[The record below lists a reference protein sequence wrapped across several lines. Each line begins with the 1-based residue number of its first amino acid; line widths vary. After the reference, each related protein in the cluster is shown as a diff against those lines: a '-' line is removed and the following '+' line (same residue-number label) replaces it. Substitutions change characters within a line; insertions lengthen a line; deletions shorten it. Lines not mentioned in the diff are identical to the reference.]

1 MDTEKENVQHT
12 DAEIESVQHKRKV
25 KKEIWRTV
33 KFVLLSMSAGLIQLG
48 SFTLMKEVFQ
58 WPEWVS
64 YLIALI
70 LSVIWNF
77 TLNRKFTFK
86 SVANVPIAMLKVI
99 GFYAVF
105 TPLST
110 WLEFVLTEKLG
121 WNGYLVTL
129 INMFLN
135 FVLEYLY
142 WRFFVFGKTI
152 DTNELAKK
160 EQEKEAEED
169 ARLFGEGNGQPEIS
183 ETAGKDDRIPDTDN
197 KEA

>member
-12 DAEIESVQHKRKV
+12 DSELESVQHKRKV

-48 SFTLMKEVFQ
+48 SFTLMNEVFH
-58 WPEWVS
+58 WPYWVS

-70 LSVIWNF
+70 LSVVWNF

-110 WLEFVLTEKLG
+110 WLEDVLAGQLG
-121 WNGYLVTL
+121 WNEYLVTL

-152 DTNELAKK
+152 DTNEQAKK

-169 ARLFGEGNGQPEIS
+169 ARLFGEENEKPEIS
-183 ETAGKDDRIPDTDN
+183 EPTGKDDRIPDN

>member
-1 MDTEKENVQHT
+1 MEEN
-12 DAEIESVQHKRKV
+12 K
-25 KKEIWRTV
+25 KKEIWRVV
-33 KFVLLSMSAGLIQLG
+33 KFTLFSASAGLIEAGTIFLLEKLTG
-48 SFTLMKEVFQ
+48 LPS
-58 WPEWVS
+58 WAC
-64 YLIALI
+64 YLTGLV
-70 LSVIWNF
+70 LSVLWNF

-110 WLEFVLTEKLG
+110 WLEDVLARQLG
-121 WNGYLVTL
+121 WNEYLVTL

-142 WRFFVFGKTI
+142 WRFVVFGKTI
-152 DTNELAKK
+152 DTNEQAKK
-160 EQEKEAEED
+160 EKEKEAEED
-169 ARLFGEGNGQPEIS
+169 ARRFGEENKETEIS
-183 ETAGKDDRIPDTDN
+183 EFTGKDDRIPDMDN

>member
-1 MDTEKENVQHT
+1 MDIEKEN
-12 DAEIESVQHKRKV
+12 VQHKRKV

-48 SFTLMKEVFQ
+48 AFTLMNEVFH
-58 WPEWVS
+58 WPYWVS

-70 LSVIWNF
+70 LSVVWNF

-110 WLEFVLTEKLG
+110 WLEDILAGQLG
-121 WNGYLVTL
+121 WNEYLVTL

-152 DTNELAKK
+152 DTNEQAQK
-160 EQEKEAEED
+160 EKEKEAEED
-169 ARLFGEGNGQPEIS
+169 AKLFGEENGEQS
-183 ETAGKDDRIPDTDN
+183 GETAQEFPGEELKTPDTDH
-197 KEA
+197 KEEA

>member
-1 MDTEKENVQHT
+1 MDTEKEN
-12 DAEIESVQHKRKV
+12 VQHKRKV

-48 SFTLMKEVFQ
+48 SFTLMNEVFQ
-58 WPEWVS
+58 WPYWVS
-64 YLIALI
+64 YLIALV
-70 LSVIWNF
+70 LSVVWNF

-110 WLEFVLTEKLG
+110 WLEDVLARQLG
-121 WNGYLVTL
+121 WNEYLVTL

-142 WRFFVFGKTI
+142 WRFVVFGKTI
-152 DTNELAKK
+152 DTNEQAKK
-160 EQEKEAEED
+160 EKEKEAEED
-169 ARLFGEGNGQPEIS
+169 ARRFGEENEETEIS
-183 ETAGKDDRIPDTDN
+183 EFTGKDDRIPDMDN

>member
-1 MDTEKENVQHT
+1 MSAEEEKLR
-12 DAEIESVQHKRKV
+12 KKKV

-33 KFVLLSMSAGLIQLG
+33 KFILLSLSAGAIQFG
-48 SFTLMKEVFQ
+48 SFTLMFEVFH
-58 WPEWVS
+58 WAEWLS

-70 LSVIWNF
+70 LSVVWNF

-86 SVANVPIAMLKVI
+86 SVANVPIAMLKVTA
-99 GFYAVF
+99 FYAVF

-110 WLEFVLTEKLG
+110 WLEFILTEKLG

-152 DTNELAKK
+152 DTNDLAKK
-160 EQEKEAEED
+160 EQEKEAAEEE
-169 ARLFGEGNGQPEIS
+169 AGSGEQEETIKALTKEESVGEG
-183 ETAGKDDRIPDTDN
+183 TPDADHIQ
-197 KEA
+197 EG